1 MYKIL
6 LVIVLIF
13 SYHTLQSHH
22 KIYSPQVEEGRQSF
36 EWRGHTDFD
45 DRDLK
50 NKAHHHVL
58 ETEYS
63 WTNFWQSELEFHI
76 SDKEGTPMD
85 WEKTEFQNQL
95 QIFDFE
101 NWAGALYFS
110 YNFVSEG
117 DEADEIEY
125 KYLNEF
131 FNESFGLISNFIFEK
146 QVGQTAVGSTTFS
159 TSNYIFLK
167 DINNFNFGILG
178 FSDFGYI
185 SDTSVFNKQ
194 KHQYGLQL
202 ETELDYTDIEFE
214 SAMGDLHGLTDFTA
228 NHTFI
233 GNLELEFN

>member
-1 MYKIL
+1 MHKIL
-6 LVIVLIF
+6 PIIALIF
-13 SYHTLQSHH
+13 SFNTVKSHH

-36 EWRGHTDFD
+36 EWRGHTDVD
-45 DRDLK
+45 DRESK
-50 NKAHHHVL
+50 SKAHHHVL

-76 SDKEGTPMD
+76 SDKEDTPMD

-110 YNFVSEG
+110 YNFVSESE
-117 DEADEIEY
+117 EADEIEY

-202 ETELDYTDIEFE
+202 ETELDYTDKEFE
-214 SAMGDLHGLTDFTA
+214 IAIGYLHGLTDFTA

-233 GNLELEFN
+233 WNLELEFN